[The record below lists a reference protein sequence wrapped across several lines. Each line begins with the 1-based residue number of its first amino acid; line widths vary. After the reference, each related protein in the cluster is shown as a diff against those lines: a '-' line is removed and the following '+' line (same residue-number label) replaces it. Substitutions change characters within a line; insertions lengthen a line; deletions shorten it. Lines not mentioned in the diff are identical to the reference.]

1 MLGYQSR
8 QERLL
13 PLILKE
19 KQKQEYRINLGERGR
34 KVNTFEFLLRA
45 EKKGLKKGIGK
56 IVHDLRMEK
65 EM

>member
-1 MLGYQSR
+1 MSNKPR
-8 QERLL
+8 R
-13 PLILKE
+13 KRE
-19 KQKQEYRINLGERGR
+19 KSEYMNA
-34 KVNTFEFLLRA
+34 FEFLLRA